1 MDLFPQRKWYN
12 IKWNQSLIKLQK
24 KKKKKIKGLKGNFG
38 TSPSMMFVETI
49 KTKLIET

>member
-12 IKWNQSLIKLQK
+12 IKWNQPLIKLQK
-24 KKKKKIKGLKGNFG
+24 KKKKKLKALKA